1 MKKKTTPSNA
11 SMYTELSFLALFFF
25 MMLAP
30 IFMVIHNHYSESQPE
45 ATEESSTQEK
55 STKNTEY
62 HTTPTEPEPT
72 PATTPAESQPTP
84 TEQTPPQSVP
94 SRPTTTPPTTPAP
107 TNNTA
112 PSCYHEEYG
121 ICWDELEDNSYSAG
135 LYDHEYGHYGA
146 SVVYPDPCDSVC
158 RDIIDDAYEEG
169 WYDGGAY

>member
-11 SMYTELSFLALFFF
+11 SVYIELSFLALFFF

-30 IFMVIHNHYSESQPE
+30 IFMVIHNHNSQSQSNT
-45 ATEESSTQEK
+45 TEESSTQEK
-55 STKNTEY
+55 NTTNAE
-62 HTTPTEPEPT
+62 HSITPTEPEPT
-72 PATTPAESQPTP
+72 PATTPAESQPTL

-94 SRPTTTPPTTPAP
+94 SQPTTAPPTTPAP

-121 ICWDELEDNSYSAG
+121 ICWDELEDNNYSAG

-146 SVVYPDPCDSVC
+146 SVIYPDPCDSVC

>member
-1 MKKKTTPSNA
+1 MKKKTTLSNA
-11 SMYTELSFLALFFF
+11 SVYIELSFLALFFF

-30 IFMVIHNHYSESQPE
+30 IFMVIHNHYSESQSE

-62 HTTPTEPEPT
+62 HAAPVELEPT
-72 PATTPAESQPTP
+72 PATTPAEPEPTP
-84 TEQTPPQSVP
+84 TEQTPPQSTP
-94 SRPTTTPPTTPAP
+94 SQSTTTPPTTPAP

-121 ICWDELEDNSYSAG
+121 VCWDELEDDSYSAG
-135 LYDHEYGHYGA
+135 LYDREYGHYGA
-146 SVVYPDPCDSVC
+146 SVIYPDSCDSVC